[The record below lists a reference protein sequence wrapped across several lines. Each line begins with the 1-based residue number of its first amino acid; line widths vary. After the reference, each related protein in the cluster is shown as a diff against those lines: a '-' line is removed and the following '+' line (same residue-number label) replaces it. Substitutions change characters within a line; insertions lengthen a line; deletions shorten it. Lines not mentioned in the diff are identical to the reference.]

1 MNKKMTTLR
10 LCMIAMAV
18 CINVAGGQLALML
31 RLPIYLDS
39 IGTILIGAWMAHF
52 MGCSQT

>member
-18 CINVAGGQLALML
+18 WHQCSWRPAGIDVTAS
-31 RLPIYLDS
+31 YL
-39 IGTILIGAWMAHF
+39 F
-52 MGCSQT
+52 R